1 MGAINYST
9 SDYITMGIEPY
20 SAYDLENDSNFMDAL
35 RDEVNEYG
43 GTIDE
48 ALEFYIQ
55 TSYKEDKMNI
65 EFILE
70 KYSFDYFHV
79 KIKPGYYEGFTLDIE
94 NNFSIAFDGWEDK
107 QAAQKEITSLKKC
120 LLECAETGM
129 VQCSPGWIPAYNDYK
144 GTCKAIG
151 NAIKVMREEVKNTP
165 TWAQYAR
172 ENARKA
178 G

>member
-1 MGAINYST
+1 MGAVNYFT
-9 SDYITMGIEPY
+9 SDYITMGIVPY
-20 SAYDLENDSNFMDAL
+20 SAYDLENDSDFMDAL

-43 GTIDE
+43 GTLDE

-55 TSYKEDKMNI
+55 TSYEVDEMNI

-79 KIKPGYYEGFTLDIE
+79 TIKPGYYEGFTLDIE
-94 NNFSIAFDGWEDK
+94 NNYPVAFDGWEDK
-107 QAAQKEITSLKKC
+107 RAAQREITSLKKC
-120 LLECAETGM
+120 LIECAGAGM
-129 VQCSPGWIPAYNDYK
+129 VQCSPGWCTRYNDYR

-151 NAIKVMREEVKNTP
+151 AAVKVMRDEVNSIP

-172 ENARKA
+172 ANA
-178 G
+178 

>member
-1 MGAINYST
+1 MGAVNYFT

-20 SAYDLENDSNFMDAL
+20 SAYDFENDPDFMDAL

-48 ALEFYIQ
+48 AIVSYIQ
-55 TSYKEDKMNI
+55 TSYEADEMNI

-70 KYSFDYFHV
+70 KYSFDYFRIT
-79 KIKPGYYEGFTLDIE
+79 IKPGYYEGFTLDIE
-94 NNFSIAFDGWEDK
+94 NNFPDAFDGWEDK
-107 QAAQKEITSLKKC
+107 RAAQREITSLKKC
-120 LLECAETGM
+120 LIECAGAGM
-129 VQCSPGWIPAYNDYK
+129 VQCSPGWCTGYNDYR

-151 NAIKVMREEVKNTP
+151 AAVKVMRDEVNSIP

-172 ENARKA
+172 TNA
-178 G
+178 